1 MLVQKKLNEQQG
13 DESFKSGDTVKV
25 VTLGRTGEIVGF
37 ENGMWLVKLN
47 EGDVVSADSA
57 QLEHRQ
63 VLLG

>member
-1 MLVQKKLNEQQG
+1 MLVQKTLNEEQNG
-13 DESFKSGDTVKV
+13 DPFKNGDTVKV
-25 VTLGRTGEIVGF
+25 MSVGKTGKIVGF

-47 EGDVVSADSA
+47 EGDVVSADSE